1 MVKMIKNRK
10 ELKFYLMADR
20 MMNRGV
26 FTKSIKDRFL
36 HLFFPDPIMKT
47 LEAMRK
53 SDYYKT
59 NSKMMLGG
67 ANYFIYFG
75 CLYIEED
82 L

>member
-1 MVKMIKNRK
+1 MIKNRK

-26 FTKSIKDRFL
+26 FTKSIKDRFQY
-36 HLFFPDPIMKT
+36 LFFPDPIMKA

-67 ANYFIYFG
+67 GQIILFILFV
-75 CLYIEED
+75 YI
-82 L
+82 